1 MRCARASEN
10 HPYTDLWLSYV
21 GIAGLLKIRG
31 PVTPED
37 SAAVER
43 MLDMRVVLGQWR
55 LSIID
60 LSDASQQPMANKDG
74 TGTGGEQL
82 IALNESHQGQ
92 NVCIAV
98 ISAHASFIIFV
109 LSVVAMYPATCFAY
123 IDPNAGGWF
132 FQWLFPVFVAL
143 GGIWLVLKSLVS
155 QFLRKVLG
163 QHKGQQ

>member
-1 MRCARASEN
+1 MC
-10 HPYTDLWLSYV
+10 

-37 SAAVER
+37 RAAVER
-43 MLDMRVVLGQWR
+43 MTRAQSHRGSDGSGMCQDTRIVLAQRR
-55 LSIID
+55 LWIID
-60 LSDASQQPMANKDG
+60 LSDASKQPMANKDG
-74 TGTGGEQL
+74 TGLGGEQL
-82 IALNESHQGQ
+82 IALNEGHQGQ
-92 NVCIAV
+92 NVYIAM

-132 FQWLFPVFVAL
+132 FQWLFPVFVAV
-143 GGIWLVLKSLVS
+143 GGLWVVVKSLVI
-155 QFLRKVLG
+155 QWVRKVLR